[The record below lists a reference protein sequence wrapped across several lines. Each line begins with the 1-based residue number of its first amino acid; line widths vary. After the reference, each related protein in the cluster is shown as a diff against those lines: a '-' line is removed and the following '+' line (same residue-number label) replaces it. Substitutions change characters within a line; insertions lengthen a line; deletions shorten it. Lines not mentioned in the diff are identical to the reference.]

1 MTRLRKRVSERL
13 KGAQNTYAMLSTFNE
28 IDMTNIMEM
37 RSQYKDLFL
46 EKHGV
51 KLGFMSAFVK
61 ASVFALKD
69 IPAVNGVI
77 EDDEI
82 VYREYVDISFAVAT
96 PKGLV
101 VPVLRNTDN
110 MTFADVEKVCMEL
123 FFTVLVICRFKAFQ
137 NFGPSLVLLSSFTC
151 TCISLSVY
159 VASLP

>member
-28 IDMTNIMEM
+28 IDMTNLMEM
-37 RSQYKDLFL
+37 RSMYKELFL
-46 EKHGV
+46 EKHGA

-61 ASVFALKD
+61 ACVFALKD

-101 VPVLRNTDN
+101 VPVLRNADR
-110 MTFADVEKVCMEL
+110 MTFADVEKVCD
-123 FFTVLVICRFKAFQ
+123 
-137 NFGPSLVLLSSFTC
+137 SLKGFVQHAHNVLLQSILYYS
-151 TCISLSVY
+151 
-159 VASLP
+159 